1 MAVKAVVFDLYGTIL
16 DIDSMRT
23 HVAAAGIENADAF
36 VAYWRRKQLEYAF
49 LTTIAGA
56 YRDFDSLTLASL
68 MHACEQYGHDIDPH
82 QLAHLTGAWG
92 TMPAYSDVAPAL
104 QSLAT
109 HGFPLAVLT
118 NGTPVSANAAL
129 DAAGVRHLLADVL
142 SVEAVQA
149 YKPDPRVYA
158 LATERFR
165 CEPAEIAFVSSNGWD
180 AWGALEFG
188 FRVAWCNRAG
198 NAKEW
203 LGSTGVTETTAQRI
217 SITVPTM
224 AVLSGL
230 HELDRFVSGSAGT
243 IP

>member
-16 DIDSMRT
+16 TIESMRT
-23 HVAAAGIENADAF
+23 HVAAAGIDDADAF
-36 VAYWRRKQLEYAF
+36 VAYWRRKQLEYSF
-49 LTTIAGA
+49 LRTIAGA
-56 YRDFDSLTLASL
+56 YEDFDSLTLASL
-68 MHACEQYGHDIDPH
+68 RHACEQLGHELDPH
-82 QLAHLTGAWG
+82 QAVSLAAAWR

-104 QSLAT
+104 QSLAAR
-109 HGFPLAVLT
+109 GFPLAVLT
-118 NGTPVSANAAL
+118 NGTPSSANAAL
-129 DAAGVRHLLADVL
+129 EAAGVRHLLADVL

-165 CEPAEIAFVSSNGWD
+165 CEPNEVVFVSSNGWD

-188 FRVAWCNRAG
+188 FTVAWCNRAG

-203 LGSTGVTETTAQRI
+203 LGSTGVTVKTENRI
-217 SITVPTM
+217 EVAVRTM
-224 AVLSGL
+224 AVLPGL
-230 HELDRFVSGSAGT
+230 PEVVGYVSTLAGT